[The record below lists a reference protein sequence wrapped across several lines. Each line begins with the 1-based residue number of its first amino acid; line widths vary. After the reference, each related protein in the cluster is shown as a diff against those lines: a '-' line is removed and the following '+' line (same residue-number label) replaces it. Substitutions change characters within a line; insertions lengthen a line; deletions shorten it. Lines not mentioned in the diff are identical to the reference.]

1 MNAKGK
7 PFELLASDL
16 WHASGRLARGAFAVE
31 ADPIIRF
38 TSKPRDCES
47 HRAGRHTNRMDYP
60 FEKII
65 VPDVSAGRIGQPEDI
80 ADAIVLLASWQA
92 RWINCAT
99 VFVDGEQGRSNL
111 I

>member
-1 MNAKGK
+1 MQLK
-7 PFELLASDL
+7 PIQSSDSL
-16 WHASGRLARGAFAVE
+16 QSRVTANLIAPGATQTGW
-31 ADPIIRF
+31 I
-38 TSKPRDCES
+38 T
-47 HRAGRHTNRMDYP
+47 P
-60 FEKII
+60 FEKIM

-80 ADAIVLLASWQA
+80 ADAIVLLASRQA

>member
-1 MNAKGK
+1 
-7 PFELLASDL
+7 
-16 WHASGRLARGAFAVE
+16 
-31 ADPIIRF
+31 
-38 TSKPRDCES
+38 
-47 HRAGRHTNRMDYP
+47 MDYP

-80 ADAIVLLASWQA
+80 ADAIVLLASRQA